1 MEVSTSYVNIAGVPQ
16 LLGLKIRGV
25 QNTTRIPAHFVL
37 LLDTSGS
44 MEMDGRLDSVKRCAK
59 YLLNFLNEADRISIV
74 HFSDNANIT
83 VNCQKTVS
91 ENRMVIEGH
100 IDGLRSGGSTNLSA
114 GLLKVREVLATSPSD
129 LKTGLVILTDGFANM
144 GVHDPSGLRSIVSMI
159 RQSYQN
165 LSVNCVGYGFDH
177 AGDLLRSI
185 ALEGG
190 GSYNIVNSQEHVGP
204 VFGEI
209 LGGLVSCVAQNV
221 EITYPR
227 EYENYSSYIS
237 RDCGS
242 GSTDGNR
249 SANSTSRKLFIG
261 DVYSEA
267 ETIVLLGPSHSSVG
281 PAAVVGVVGGAVV
294 GAVTLNGFNC
304 IQMEDI
310 SVPLQ
315 WSSTAAA
322 PEDQAPYKMY
332 YIRWSL
338 AKILEKALD
347 VSVSRENLLSDI
359 DALERLLEGEGEM
372 VTLIRNEFVSARAIL
387 RSAVDIEGVNDT
399 SILQRSMYLASGRG
413 GATQFATPTTPV
425 HANRPRGPPPLLR
438 RSTRNNSP
446 DPVDVTSVDV
456 ATVVAAPPG
465 ESPFMNAVQRSITR
479 QMTQMSSE

>member
-1 MEVSTSYVNIAGVPQ
+1 
-16 LLGLKIRGV
+16 
-25 QNTTRIPAHFVL
+25 
-37 LLDTSGS
+37 
-44 MEMDGRLDSVKRCAK
+44 
-59 YLLNFLNEADRISIV
+59 
-74 HFSDNANIT
+74 
-83 VNCQKTVS
+83 
-91 ENRMVIEGH
+91 
-100 IDGLRSGGSTNLSA
+100 
-114 GLLKVREVLATSPSD
+114 
-129 LKTGLVILTDGFANM
+129 
-144 GVHDPSGLRSIVSMI
+144 MI

-242 GSTDGNR
+242 DGS
-249 SANSTSRKLFIG
+249 SSSTSRKLFIG

-267 ETIVLLGPSHSSVG
+267 ETIVLLGPSPSSVG
-281 PAAVVGVVGGAVV
+281 PAVVV

-315 WSSTAAA
+315 WSATGSTGSTGSTAAA

-347 VSVSRENLLSDI
+347 ASVSRENLLSDI

-425 HANRPRGPPPLLR
+425 HANRPRGPPLLR
-438 RSTRNNSP
+438 RSTRYNSP
-446 DPVDVTSVDV
+446 DPVDAASADV

-465 ESPFMNAVQRSITR
+465 ASPFMNAVQRSITR